1 MKRNNKAIMIKKGY
15 FFIFFFALFIA
26 VSQTFKYRY
35 FIKKDL
41 SEMNIDRILFQGLL
55 LFFMF
60 LIPGL
65 LLVRWYYKMKDRKN
79 I

>member
-15 FFIFFFALFIA
+15 LFIFFFALFIA

-65 LLVRWYYKMKDRKN
+65 LLVRWYYSMKDKKKK
-79 I
+79 